1 MNRGVKNIKLQT
13 AYIHNGKG
21 TARAYIYGRL
31 DLLDFAKQVFGAVE
45 LERNELPN
53 GFHVQAQI
61 GDSVVVLSAMDPPNN
76 EATKGSIYVYVE
88 DVDATYKRALETG
101 ATSLNP
107 PTDRPWKGRAAG
119 VKDSFGNVWYIETYK
134 GPN

>member
-1 MNRGVKNIKLQT
+1 MTPKT

-21 TARAYIYGRL
+21 TARAYIYGHL

-45 LERNELPN
+45 LERNKLPN

-61 GDSVVVLSAMDPPNN
+61 GDSVVVLSAMDPPYK

-88 DVDATYKRALETG
+88 DVDATYRRALETG
-101 ATSLNP
+101 ATSLNS

>member
-1 MNRGVKNIKLQT
+1 
-13 AYIHNGKG
+13 
-21 TARAYIYGRL
+21 
-31 DLLDFAKQVFGAVE
+31 
-45 LERNELPN
+45 LPN

-61 GDSVVVLSAMDPPNN
+61 GDSVVVLSAMDPPYK

-101 ATSLNP
+101 ATSLNS
-107 PTDRPWKGRAAG
+107 PTDRPWKGRTAG